1 MNFDL
6 SEEQTMLVDSIQKFL
21 KNDYP
26 FETRRKLVN
35 SALGF
40 SEQNWKTFAELGW
53 LSVPFSADN
62 GGFGG
67 TTIDLML
74 MHEAMGTAMVA
85 EPLIPTLVLGGRLVE
100 LLGNDAQKEAL
111 LAAVIQGE
119 LQLALANNER
129 IARNNPAVVGC
140 TAKRDGAGYVI
151 NGEKVAVLNGHA
163 ANKLLVTARTSG
175 DARSEQGISVFVVD
189 ADANGVERRPYQTVD
204 GLRAADIVL
213 SNVQVSAD
221 QLLGAEGQ
229 AFEAL
234 ETVLDEATLA
244 LCAEAVGA
252 MEVLYKT
259 TVDYCKTRK
268 QFGMPIGK
276 FQVLQFRMVDM
287 FMSHE
292 QSKSMIYM
300 AALRALEGREAAR
313 KAISACK
320 VYIGKAGRHV
330 GQEAIQLHGGM
341 GMTDELN
348 VGYYFKRLTAIDAL
362 LGNVDYHLERYSHL
376 DRYGRCPESTVA
388 A

>member
-6 SEEQTMLVDSIQKFL
+6 NEEQQMLVDSIGKFL

-26 FETRRKLVN
+26 FEIRRKLVN
-35 SALGF
+35 SELGF
-40 SEQNWKTFAELGW
+40 SAQNWKTFAELGW

-67 TTIDLML
+67 STVDLML
-74 MHEAMGTAMVA
+74 MQEQFGTALVT
-85 EPLIPTLVLGGRLVE
+85 EPLIPTLILGGRLIE
-100 LLGNDAQKEAL
+100 LLGDAAQKETL

-119 LQLALANNER
+119 LQLALAYNER
-129 IARNNPAVVGC
+129 IARNNPAVVGT
-140 TAKRDGAGYVI
+140 TAKREGDSYVL
-151 NGEKVAVLNGHA
+151 NGEKVVVLNGHA
-163 ANKLLVTARTSG
+163 ADKILVTARTSG
-175 DARSEQGISVFVVD
+175 DTNSENGISVFVVD
-189 ADANGVERRPYQTVD
+189 ANTAGLQRKGFTTVD
-204 GLRAADIVL
+204 GLRAADVNFT
-213 SNVQVSAD
+213 NVKVPAANR
-221 QLLGAEGQ
+221 LGAEGA
-229 AFEAL
+229 AFDAL

-259 TVDYCKTRK
+259 TVDYTKTRK

-287 FMSHE
+287 FMAHE
-292 QSKSMIYM
+292 QSKSMLYM
-300 AALRALEGREAAR
+300 AALRSLEGRDAAR
-313 KAISACK
+313 KAVSGLK
-320 VYIGKAGRHV
+320 VQVGKAGRKV

-362 LGNVDYHLERYSHL
+362 FGNVDYHLARYA
-376 DRYGRCPESTVA
+376 RVA
-388 A
+388 

>member
-6 SEEQTMLVDSIQKFL
+6 SEEQQMLVDSIGKFL

-26 FETRRKLVN
+26 FETRRKLAN
-35 SALGF
+35 SELGF
-40 SEQNWKTFAELGW
+40 SAQNWKTFAELGW

-67 TTIDLML
+67 TTVDMML
-74 MHEAMGTAMVA
+74 MHEQFGTALVT
-85 EPLIPTLVLGGRLVE
+85 EPLIPTLILGGRLIE
-100 LLGNDAQKEAL
+100 LLGDNVQKETL
-111 LAAVIQGE
+111 LSAVIQGE
-119 LQLALANNER
+119 LQLALAYNER

-140 TAKRDGAGYVI
+140 TARRDGDGYVL
-151 NGEKVAVLNGHA
+151 NGEKIAVLNGHA
-163 ANKLLVTARTSG
+163 ANQILVTARLSG
-175 DARSEQGISVFVVD
+175 DVSSANGISVFLVD
-189 ADANGVERRPYQTVD
+189 ANAAGLQRKSYQTVD
-204 GLRAADIVL
+204 GLRAADL
-213 SNVQVSAD
+213 QLNNVKVPAAS
-221 QLLGAEGQ
+221 LLGTEGA
-229 AFEAL
+229 AFDAI

-259 TVDYCKTRK
+259 TVDYSKTRK

-287 FMSHE
+287 FMAHE

-300 AALRALEGREAAR
+300 AALRSLEGRAAAR
-313 KAISACK
+313 KAVSAVK
-320 VYIGKAGRHV
+320 VQIGKAGRKI
-330 GQEAIQLHGGM
+330 GQEAVQLHGGM

-362 LGNVDYHLERYSHL
+362 FGNVDFHLARYA
-376 DRYGRCPESTVA
+376 RVA
-388 A
+388 

>member
-6 SEEQTMLVDSIQKFL
+6 NEEQQMLVDSIGKFL

-26 FETRRKLVN
+26 FEIRRKLVN
-35 SALGF
+35 SELGF
-40 SEQNWKTFAELGW
+40 SAQNWKTFAELGW

-67 TTIDLML
+67 STVDLML
-74 MHEAMGTAMVA
+74 MQEQFGTALVT
-85 EPLIPTLVLGGRLVE
+85 EPLIPTLILGGRLIE
-100 LLGNDAQKEAL
+100 LLGDAAQKETL

-119 LQLALANNER
+119 LQLALAYNER
-129 IARNNPAVVGC
+129 IARNNPAVVGT
-140 TAKRDGAGYVI
+140 TAKREGDSYVL
-151 NGEKVAVLNGHA
+151 NGEKVVVLNGHA
-163 ANKLLVTARTSG
+163 ADKILVTARTSG
-175 DARSEQGISVFVVD
+175 DTNSENGISVFVVD
-189 ADANGVERRPYQTVD
+189 ANTAGLQRKGFTTVD
-204 GLRAADIVL
+204 GLRAADVTFT
-213 SNVQVSAD
+213 NVKVPAAN
-221 QLLGAEGQ
+221 LLGAEGA
-229 AFEAL
+229 AFDAL

-259 TVDYCKTRK
+259 TVDYTKTRK

-287 FMSHE
+287 FMAHE
-292 QSKSMIYM
+292 QSKSMLYM
-300 AALRALEGREAAR
+300 AALRSLEGRDAAR
-313 KAISACK
+313 KAVSGLK
-320 VYIGKAGRHV
+320 VQVGKAGRKV

-362 LGNVDYHLERYSHL
+362 FGNVDYHLARYA
-376 DRYGRCPESTVA
+376 RVA
-388 A
+388 

>member
-6 SEEQTMLVDSIQKFL
+6 NDEQQMLVDSIHKFL
-21 KNDYP
+21 KNDYS
-26 FETRRKLVN
+26 FDVRRKLAN
-35 SALGF
+35 SAQGF

-53 LSVPFSADN
+53 LSVPFSADL

-67 TTIDLML
+67 NSIDVML
-74 MHEAMGTAMVA
+74 MHEALGTALVT
-85 EPLIPTLVLGGRLVE
+85 EPLIPTVLMGGRLLE
-100 LLGNDAQKEAL
+100 LLGNEQQQQTL
-111 LAAVIQGE
+111 LAAVMQGE
-119 LQLALANNER
+119 LQLALACNER

-140 TAKRDGAGYVI
+140 TAKRSGDQYI
-151 NGEKVAVLNGHA
+151 LNGEKIVVLNGHA
-163 ANKLLVTARTSG
+163 ANKLLVTARTDG
-175 DARSEQGISVFVVD
+175 DVRSEAGISVFVVD
-189 ADANGVERRPYQTVD
+189 AYANGVERRPYQTVD
-204 GLRAADIVL
+204 GLRAADITL
-213 SNVQVSAD
+213 NNVQVSTAD
-221 QLLGAEGQ
+221 LLGEEGH
-229 AFEAL
+229 AFQAL

-276 FQVLQFRMVDM
+276 FQVLQFRMADM

-300 AALRALEGREAAR
+300 AALRSLEGRDAAR

-362 LGNVDYHLERYSHL
+362 LGNVDYHL
-376 DRYGRCPESTVA
+376 DRYARTAGEA

>member
-6 SEEQTMLVDSIQKFL
+6 NEEQAMLVDSINKFL
-21 KNDYP
+21 KNDYS
-26 FETRRKLVN
+26 FDVRRKLAN
-35 SALGF
+35 SATGF

-67 TTIDLML
+67 STIDVML
-74 MHEAMGTAMVA
+74 MHEAFGTAMVT
-85 EPLIPTLVLGGRLVE
+85 EPVIPTVLMGGRLVE
-100 LLGNDAQKEAL
+100 LLGNAAQKEAL
-111 LAAVIQGE
+111 LTPVIQGE
-119 LQLALANNER
+119 LQLALASNER

-140 TAKRDGAGYVI
+140 TARRDGDKFII
-151 NGEKVAVLNGHA
+151 NGEKIAVLNGHA
-163 ANKLLVTARTSG
+163 ANKLLVTARTQG
-175 DARSEQGISVFVVD
+175 DVRSEAGISVFVVD
-189 ADANGVERRPYQTVD
+189 AHANGVECKPYQTVD
-204 GLRAADIVL
+204 GLRAADI
-213 SNVQVSAD
+213 SFNNVQVSAD
-221 QLLGAEGQ
+221 SLLGEDGA
-229 AFEAL
+229 AFSAL

-268 QFGMPIGK
+268 QFGVPIGK
-276 FQVLQFRMVDM
+276 FQVLQFRMADM

-300 AALRALEGREAAR
+300 AALRSLEGRDAAR

-320 VYIGKAGRHV
+320 VYIGKAGRHI
-330 GQEAIQLHGGM
+330 GQEAVQLHGGM

-362 LGNVDYHLERYSHL
+362 LGNTDFHL
-376 DRYGRCPESTVA
+376 DRYARSGNA

>member
-6 SEEQTMLVDSIQKFL
+6 SEEQQMLVDSIGKFL

-26 FETRRKLVN
+26 FETRRKLAN
-35 SALGF
+35 SELGF
-40 SEQNWKTFAELGW
+40 SAQNWKTFAELGW

-67 TTIDLML
+67 TTVDMML
-74 MHEAMGTAMVA
+74 MHEQFGTALVT
-85 EPLIPTLVLGGRLVE
+85 EPLIPTLILGGRLIE
-100 LLGNDAQKEAL
+100 LLGDNVQKETL
-111 LAAVIQGE
+111 LSAVIQGE
-119 LQLALANNER
+119 LQLALAYNER

-140 TAKRDGAGYVI
+140 TARRDGDSYVL
-151 NGEKVAVLNGHA
+151 NGEKIAVLNGHA
-163 ANKLLVTARTSG
+163 ANQILVTARLSG
-175 DARSEQGISVFVVD
+175 DVSSANGISVFLVD
-189 ADANGVERRPYQTVD
+189 ANAAGLQRKSYQTVD
-204 GLRAADIVL
+204 GLRAADL
-213 SNVQVSAD
+213 QLNNVKVPAAN
-221 QLLGAEGQ
+221 LLGTEGA
-229 AFEAL
+229 AFDAI

-259 TVDYCKTRK
+259 TVDYSKTRK

-287 FMSHE
+287 FMAHE

-300 AALRALEGREAAR
+300 AALRSLEGRAA
-313 KAISACK
+313 ACK
-320 VYIGKAGRHV
+320 AVSAVKVQIGKAGRKI
-330 GQEAIQLHGGM
+330 GQEAVQLHGGM

-362 LGNVDYHLERYSHL
+362 FGNVDFHLARYA
-376 DRYGRCPESTVA
+376 RVA
-388 A
+388 

>member
-6 SEEQTMLVDSIQKFL
+6 NEEQQMLVDSIGKFL

-35 SALGF
+35 SELGF
-40 SEQNWKTFAELGW
+40 SAQNWKTFAELGW

-67 TTIDLML
+67 STVDLML
-74 MHEAMGTAMVA
+74 MQEQFGTALVT
-85 EPLIPTLVLGGRLVE
+85 EPLIPTLILGGRLIE
-100 LLGNDAQKEAL
+100 LLGDAAQKETL

-119 LQLALANNER
+119 LQLALAYNER
-129 IARNNPAVVGC
+129 IARNNPAVVGT
-140 TAKRDGAGYVI
+140 TAKREGDSYVL
-151 NGEKVAVLNGHA
+151 NGEKVVVLNGHA
-163 ANKLLVTARTSG
+163 ADKILVTARTSG
-175 DARSEQGISVFVVD
+175 DTNSENGISVFVVD
-189 ADANGVERRPYQTVD
+189 ANTAGLQRKGFTTVD
-204 GLRAADIVL
+204 GLRAADVTFT
-213 SNVQVSAD
+213 NVKVPAAN
-221 QLLGAEGQ
+221 LLGAEGA
-229 AFEAL
+229 AFNAL

-259 TVDYCKTRK
+259 TVDYTKTRK
-268 QFGMPIGK
+268 QFGTPIGK

-287 FMSHE
+287 FMAHE
-292 QSKSMIYM
+292 QSKSMLYM
-300 AALRALEGREAAR
+300 AALRSLEGRDAAR
-313 KAISACK
+313 KAVSGLK
-320 VYIGKAGRHV
+320 VQVGKAGRKV

-362 LGNVDYHLERYSHL
+362 FGNVDYHLARYA
-376 DRYGRCPESTVA
+376 RVA
-388 A
+388 

>member
-6 SEEQTMLVDSIQKFL
+6 NEEQQMLVDSIQKFL
-21 KNDYP
+21 KHDYS
-26 FETRRKLVN
+26 FEVRRKLAR

-40 SEQNWKTFAELGW
+40 SEQHWKTFAELGW

-67 TTIDLML
+67 SAIDVML
-74 MHEAMGTAMVA
+74 MHEAFGTAMIT
-85 EPLIPTLVLGGRLVE
+85 EPVIPTVLMGGRLLE
-100 LLGNDAQKEAL
+100 LLGSAAQKQTL
-111 LAAVIQGE
+111 LTAVIQGE

-140 TAKRDGAGYVI
+140 SARRDGDKYI
-151 NGEKVAVLNGHA
+151 LNGEKIAVLNGHA
-163 ANKLLVTARTSG
+163 AGKLLVTARTQG
-175 DARSEQGISVFVVD
+175 DVRSETGISVFIVD
-189 ADANGVERRPYQTVD
+189 AYAAGVERRSYTTVD
-204 GLRAADIVL
+204 GLRAADITL
-213 SNVQVSAD
+213 SNVHIDAD
-221 QLLGAEGQ
+221 QLVGTEGA
-229 AFEAL
+229 AFEAID
-234 ETVLDEATLA
+234 TVLDEATLA

-268 QFGMPIGK
+268 QFGVPIGK
-276 FQVLQFRMVDM
+276 FQVLQFRMADM
-287 FMSHE
+287 FMAHE

-300 AALRALEGREAAR
+300 AALRSLEGRAAAR

-320 VYIGKAGRHV
+320 VYIGKAGRHI
-330 GQEAIQLHGGM
+330 GQEAVQLHGGM

-362 LGNVDYHLERYSHL
+362 LGNVDYHL
-376 DRYGRCPESTVA
+376 DRYARCGSTVEA

>member
-6 SEEQTMLVDSIQKFL
+6 SEEQQMLVDSIGKFL

-26 FETRRKLVN
+26 FETRRKLAN
-35 SALGF
+35 SELGF
-40 SEQNWKTFAELGW
+40 SAQNWKTFAELGW

-67 TTIDLML
+67 TTVDMML
-74 MHEAMGTAMVA
+74 MHEQFGTALVT
-85 EPLIPTLVLGGRLVE
+85 EPLIPTLILGGRLIE
-100 LLGNDAQKEAL
+100 LLGDNAQKETL
-111 LAAVIQGE
+111 LSAVIQGE
-119 LQLALANNER
+119 LQLALAYNER

-140 TAKRDGAGYVI
+140 TARRDGDGYVL
-151 NGEKVAVLNGHA
+151 NGEKIAVLNGHA
-163 ANKLLVTARTSG
+163 ANQILVTARLSG
-175 DARSEQGISVFVVD
+175 DVSSANGISVFLVD
-189 ADANGVERRPYQTVD
+189 ANAAGLQRKSYQTVD
-204 GLRAADIVL
+204 GLRAADL
-213 SNVQVSAD
+213 QLNNVKVPAAS
-221 QLLGAEGQ
+221 LLGTEGA
-229 AFEAL
+229 AFDAI

-259 TVDYCKTRK
+259 TVDYSKTRK

-287 FMSHE
+287 FMAHE

-300 AALRALEGREAAR
+300 AALRSLEGRAA
-313 KAISACK
+313 ACK
-320 VYIGKAGRHV
+320 AVSAVKVQIGKAGRKI
-330 GQEAIQLHGGM
+330 GQEAVQLHGGM

-362 LGNVDYHLERYSHL
+362 FGNVDFHLARYA
-376 DRYGRCPESTVA
+376 RVA
-388 A
+388 

>member
-6 SEEQTMLVDSIQKFL
+6 SEEQQMLVDSIGKFL

-26 FETRRKLVN
+26 FETRRKLAN
-35 SALGF
+35 SELGF
-40 SEQNWKTFAELGW
+40 SAQNWKTFAELGW

-67 TTIDLML
+67 TTVDMML
-74 MHEAMGTAMVA
+74 MHEQFGTALVT
-85 EPLIPTLVLGGRLVE
+85 EPLIPTLILGGRLIE
-100 LLGNDAQKEAL
+100 LLGDNAQKETL
-111 LAAVIQGE
+111 LPAVIQGE
-119 LQLALANNER
+119 LQLALAYNER

-140 TAKRDGAGYVI
+140 TARRDGDSYVL
-151 NGEKVAVLNGHA
+151 NGEKIAVLNGHA
-163 ANKLLVTARTSG
+163 ANQILVTARLSG
-175 DARSEQGISVFVVD
+175 DVSSTNGISVFLVD
-189 ADANGVERRPYQTVD
+189 ANAAGLQRKSYQTVD
-204 GLRAADIVL
+204 GLRAADL
-213 SNVQVSAD
+213 QLNNVKVPAAN
-221 QLLGAEGQ
+221 LLGTEGA
-229 AFEAL
+229 AFDAI

-259 TVDYCKTRK
+259 TVDYSKTRK

-287 FMSHE
+287 FMAHE

-300 AALRALEGREAAR
+300 AALRSLEGRAAAR
-313 KAISACK
+313 KAVSAVK
-320 VYIGKAGRHV
+320 VQIGKAGRKI
-330 GQEAIQLHGGM
+330 GQEAVQLHGGM

-362 LGNVDYHLERYSHL
+362 FGNVDFHLARYA
-376 DRYGRCPESTVA
+376 RVA
-388 A
+388 